1 VDSKDPK
8 GSPLL
13 VLHSFYKERVSMAL
27 QRVQADS
34 ISRWAVTAREGSFRL
49 GFLSSLPPVSLVDML
64 YATGGGFSS

>member
-1 VDSKDPK
+1 MMWIAKDTK

-34 ISRWAVTAREGSFRL
+34 ISRRAVTAREGSLSL
-49 GFLSSLPPVSLVDML
+49 GVLSRVFLGLEFYGVYLPFL
-64 YATGGGFSS
+64 